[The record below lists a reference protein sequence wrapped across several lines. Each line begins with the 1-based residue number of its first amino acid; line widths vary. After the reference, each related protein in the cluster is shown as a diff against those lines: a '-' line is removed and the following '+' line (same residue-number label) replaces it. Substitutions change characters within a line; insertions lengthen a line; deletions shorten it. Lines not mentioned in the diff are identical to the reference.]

1 MQYISMDD
9 EARIQE
15 YINKGLTREE
25 ACGMLGIKYTP
36 AVIMDQNTDLR
47 QMAYDT
53 LQNLII
59 SMQRAPSDYRAGDII
74 AACKEALDRTEGKA
88 VTRAVV
94 AEIPQDNTG
103 HIDVTSRILRHFS
116 IKELEN
122 IIDLDAIDITGE
134 AH

>member
-1 MQYISMDD
+1 MDD

-36 AVIMDQNTDLR
+36 PIVAAQPMDLR

-53 LQNLII
+53 LQQLIARMHMI
-59 SMQRAPSDYRAGDII
+59 PDDYRAGDII
-74 AACKEALDRTEGKA
+74 AACKEILDRTEGKA
-88 VTRAVV
+88 VTRSVV